1 MLQEKEAYF
10 DKALKWAERK
20 GFSDIKANSE
30 EHETPKKYMR
40 QKGKEEEAF
49 VPDLSGRKLGSKSF
63 IEIALK
69 SDNMRRSVT
78 KWKLL
83 STLAAMKRGKL
94 YLLAPHGHRKYAD
107 DLIKQHNIS
116 AQVVS
121 IR

>member
-20 GFSDIKANSE
+20 GFSDIKANQDDYE
-30 EHETPKKYMR
+30 APKAYMR
-40 QKGKEEEAF
+40 QKGNEEEAF

-69 SDNMRRSVT
+69 SDNMRRAVT

-94 YLLAPHGHRKYAD
+94 YLLAPHGHRKFAD
-107 DLIKQHNIS
+107 DLIKTHNIS
-116 AQVVS
+116 ANVIS

>member
-1 MLQEKEAYF
+1 MLEEKQVYF

-20 GFSDIKANSE
+20 GFTDIKANQDEYES
-30 EHETPKKYMR
+30 PKKYLK
-40 QKGKEEEAF
+40 QKGKDQEAF

-63 IEIALK
+63 IEIVLK
-69 SDNMRRSVT
+69 SDNMRRAVT

-83 STLAAMKRGKL
+83 STLAAMKRGRL

-107 DLIKQHNIS
+107 ELVKEHNIS
-116 AQVVS
+116 AQIIS